1 MSERKQQILQEAL
14 NILITQGYGALSM
27 RAVARA
33 SGLKLGA
40 LQYHY
45 KTRGDLVRALATWVT
60 EETAAGFAGYR
71 AEHAEEPELLVIVDY
86 MLEDRVGERL
96 GVDQLFIQLWAMALV
111 EPAIRQVLDQVYE
124 AYLDYIEGCLT
135 EMGVPRPRADA
146 LVLMATLE
154 GLGPLVGSRGRWEE
168 DAADSIAA
176 LRAMLVARYPAL
188 AVSAVSGKAP

>member
-1 MSERKQQILQEAL
+1 MSERKQQVLREAL
-14 NILITQGYGALSM
+14 NILITRGYGALSM

-40 LQYHY
+40 LQYHF

-60 EETAAGFAGYR
+60 EETAAGFAAYR

-96 GVDQLFIQLWAMALV
+96 GVDELFIQLWAMALV
-111 EPAIRQVLDQVYE
+111 EPVIREVLDQVYE
-124 AYLDYIEGCLT
+124 VYLDYIEGCLT
-135 EMGVPRPRADA
+135 QMGVGSPRADA

-154 GLGPLVGSRGRWEE
+154 ESLIGLIYVGTIILCFFRNRFYAGDVLTQREQN
-168 DAADSIAA
+168 
-176 LRAMLVARYPAL
+176 
-188 AVSAVSGKAP
+188 